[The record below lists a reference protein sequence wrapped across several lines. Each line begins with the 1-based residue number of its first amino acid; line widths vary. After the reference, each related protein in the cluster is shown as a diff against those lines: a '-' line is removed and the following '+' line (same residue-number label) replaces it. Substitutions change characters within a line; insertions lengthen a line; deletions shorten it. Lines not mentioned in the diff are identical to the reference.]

1 MNDLR
6 WWLTLLKRG
15 FFFGGLFL
23 ALVALA
29 ELVRLG
35 QLLVGLHPWLG
46 WTYAACLLLLIAWGA
61 LGASQFWL
69 ARPRRLPPLPDLDPE
84 GLPAADRA
92 AWQQSLLQQSLRMLK
107 SPALPDEDR
116 RRLEESL
123 AASLDG
129 PALDGSQLKSI
140 LNEEV
145 TPLLARLDEEA
156 EREIRAATLE
166 VTSAVALSPWR
177 SMDVLIVV
185 GRGLRMVLSISAI
198 YGSRPTLRE
207 HYEILRDIGK
217 SVASVGLIGAGQKLM
232 EGLAGHLPVAGRV
245 VDDLLQG
252 LGAGFYIN
260 LAGWAARERCRALGP
275 WQEAEA
281 AETLRK
287 AMRRYTRDMRRRL
300 TVDLG
305 PAIWDR
311 LTRRFRS
318 NKDADLKAAFEQAAE
333 ELNAEWEGHEAT
345 AAEGSAK
352 SPGLVSIIK
361 KVIGLRD

>member
-6 WWLTLLKRG
+6 WYLTLLRRG

-23 ALVALA
+23 ALVTLA
-29 ELVRLG
+29 ELVRVG
-35 QLLVGLHPWLG
+35 QLLAGLHPWLG
-46 WTYAACLLLLIAWGA
+46 WAYAACLLLLVVWGT
-61 LGASQFWL
+61 LGASRFWL
-69 ARPRRLPPLPDLDPE
+69 ARPRRLPPLPDLNPE
-84 GLPAADRA
+84 GLAAADRA
-92 AWQQSLLQQSLRMLK
+92 AWQGSLLQQIRRMLH

-116 RRLEESL
+116 RQLESSL
-123 AASLDG
+123 AASLEG
-129 PALDGSQLKSI
+129 SALDGKQLNAI
-140 LNEEV
+140 LHDEV
-145 TPLLARLDEEA
+145 MPLLARLDEEA

-275 WQEAEA
+275 WSEAET
-281 AETLRK
+281 AETLRS

-305 PAIWDR
+305 PAIWER

-318 NKDADLKAAFEQAAE
+318 SKEADLKAAFEQAAD
-333 ELNAEWEGHEAT
+333 ELNAEWEGGEAT
-345 AAEGSAK
+345 HAAGSAK
-352 SPGLVSIIK
+352 SPGLVSIFK